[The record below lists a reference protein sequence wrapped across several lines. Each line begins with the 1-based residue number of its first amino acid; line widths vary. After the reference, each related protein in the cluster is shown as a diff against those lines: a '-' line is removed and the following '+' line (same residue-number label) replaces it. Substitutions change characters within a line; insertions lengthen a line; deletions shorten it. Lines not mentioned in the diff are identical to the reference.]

1 MPKTKQIQHH
11 TQYHRSNRAT
21 DQHHHQKH
29 HRPNHQINK
38 KKPPKPYGKPSK
50 PHTHKKEKER
60 KGNVRLPPPKT
71 ECKGFWRPKRRL
83 IFDFNLEEISES
95 ESEEDEEDPS
105 LSPSWRSFSLILSIT
120 DSTPELESSA
130 MTGEDPNPATKIR
143 SFRGSGRYK
152 P

>member
-21 DQHHHQKH
+21 YQHHHQKH
-29 HRPNHQINK
+29 HRPIHQINK
-38 KKPPKPYGKPSK
+38 KKTAKTLRKTLEA
-50 PHTHKKEKER
+50 THKKKRKR

-83 IFDFNLEEISES
+83 IFDFTLEEISES